1 MDRCLEIS
9 KMLDKTAVW
18 GWGNFLERISFA
30 RCQLTIS
37 PIGTNSVQ
45 LFSRVRLLV
54 TSWTAVCQDFLSFI
68 NSQSLLKL
76 MSIELVM
83 PFNQP
88 FHPLL
93 SPSPPAFKL
102 SQHQGLSQWVSSSHQ
117 VAKHWSFSFSISPS
131 IEYSGRISFRI
142 DRFDLLV
149 VQGTLKSLLK
159 QYSSKA
165 SILWYSFYCMVQ
177 HSHSHMTTGKTIAL
191 TTQTIVGK
199 VMSLLFN
206 MLPRFLIAFLPRS
219 KHFLILWLQSPSVV
233 ILKSMKV
240 CHSFHCFPNYLP
252 WGDGTR
258 CHDFCFL
265 NVEFKPAFSLS
276 SFTFIKRL
284 FSSSLLSALRVV
296 SSAYLRLLIFL
307 LTVLIPA
314 CASSSPVFLMMYS
327 AYKLNKQ
334 GDNI

>member
-9 KMLDKTAVW
+9 KMLDKTALW

-30 RCQLTIS
+30 SCQLTVS
-37 PIGTNSVQ
+37 PMGKNSVQ

-54 TSWTAVCQDFLSFI
+54 TSWTAVCQGFLFFT

-88 FHPLL
+88 FHPLS

-117 VAKHWSFSFSISPS
+117 VAKHWSYSFSPS
-131 IEYSGRISFRI
+131 NEYSGLISFRI
-142 DRFDLLV
+142 DRFDFLV

-159 QYSSKA
+159 QYNSKA
-165 SILWYSFYCMVQ
+165 SILWHSFFFMVQ
-177 HSHSHMTTGKTIAL
+177 HSHSYMTNGKTIAL
-191 TTQTIVGK
+191 TTQTIVSK
-199 VMSLLFN
+199 VMSLHFN
-206 MLPRFLIAFLPRS
+206 MLSRFLIAFLPRS
-219 KHFLILWLQSPSVV
+219 KYLLILWLQSPSVV

-252 WGDGTR
+252 WGNGTR

-265 NVEFKPAFSLS
+265 NVEYKPAFSLP

-284 FSSSLLSALRVV
+284 FSSSLLSAIRVV

-327 AYKLNKQ
+327 TYKLNKQ